1 MVLLT
6 LRSVR
11 AGKHHK
17 SGGEAAQG
25 QRRMALREKER
36 ERDGVASDSDASQ
49 TSAQFPLG
57 QRMHS
62 SRSGSARSNGFTARA
77 PRTSMHAIPV
87 KNGCFWC

>member
-36 ERDGVASDSDASQ
+36 GRE
-49 TSAQFPLG
+49 TELPLT
-57 QRMHS
+57 RMP
-62 SRSGSARSNGFTARA
+62 RKRA
-77 PRTSMHAIPV
+77 PSFH
-87 KNGCFWC
+87 